1 MTIKTYRVYFSGKMS
16 SRHSN
21 HILHKML
28 PDLGFTDINEHT
40 PTIRNMHRGNE
51 EAYFDIDIPDNNNR
65 DFDGIVETI
74 KRYIVENTVQYDDIT
89 TEPPKHYKIDG

>member
-1 MTIKTYRVYFSGKMS
+1 
-16 SRHSN
+16 
-21 HILHKML
+21 
-28 PDLGFTDINEHT
+28 
-40 PTIRNMHRGNE
+40 MHRGNE

-74 KRYIVENTVQYDDIT
+74 KRYIVENTVQYEDIT

>member
-1 MTIKTYRVYFSGKMS
+1 MS

-28 PDLGFTDINEHT
+28 PDLGFTEINDKT
-40 PTIRNMHRGNE
+40 PTVRNMHRGDE
-51 EAYFDIDIPDNNNR
+51 EAYFDVDIPDNNNR

-74 KRYIVENTVQYDDIT
+74 RRYIVETSVQYEDIT
-89 TEPPKHYKIDG
+89 TEPPKKYQIDT